1 MTPVLKNTFSWS
13 VSRDAVFRECARK
26 YYFNYYGYWDGW
38 QRDAPPRT
46 REIYVLKQL
55 KNRSTWVG
63 QTVHDCIARS
73 LQNLSRGVPVLDVE
87 EILSITRNLMR
98 RDYRDSKSGRYRQN
112 PKQYCGLFEHEY
124 DLEITDDQWK
134 AAADGA
140 AAYLRTFYGSEH
152 FAAFQKAQPAT
163 FLEIERFSS
172 IHVDGS
178 EIRIK
183 LDCATRERAAIVVWD
198 WKTGKK
204 EADPG
209 LSLQMGCYALYAR
222 DKYRVPIESV
232 LTRRFDLY
240 RGVIHEHRLTEAS
253 LEEILAYV
261 RGSIADMTALTDADN
276 RTEEERFPKVERRE
290 VCRHCSFF
298 KVCRPDLPSL

>member
-1 MTPVLKNTFSWS
+1 VTPVLKNTFSWS

-124 DLEITDDQWK
+124 DLEIPDDQWK

-209 LSLQMGCYALYAR
+209 LSLQMGCYALYTR

-276 RTEEERFPKVERRE
+276 RTEEDRFPKVERRE